1 MMSRA
6 AKTARNDALV
16 RRMKRA
22 AKRQM
27 TPEERKAQRVSFII
41 SAVGREDDTTRRE
54 VEGYVNERDGTDHG

>member
-1 MMSRA
+1 MS
-6 AKTARNDALV
+6 KTAEKDDLI
-16 RRMKRA
+16 RRMKEA
-22 AKRQM
+22 AGHQM